1 MKARYELLLQ
11 GVYED
16 VTPEFSRYLERILN
30 LDFVPDEY
38 SYRRKTESQRTY
50 PTRLEESD
58 ILKEVLDD
66 SLSPYTSYFFEQDL
80 SSENAKFSPKII
92 LEHLDRKGL
101 NVVPLIMQYL
111 GSLEQKQIPTVSL
124 FLQLLTFDAME
135 ELRSQVKSKYSFDLY
150 TRSDFINAYMGRFG
164 NPERSEKSDEAD
176 FERAK
181 RVCMRRIEFYKK
193 NQISGIAKEL
203 EQLLELLRGHRE

>member
-1 MKARYELLLQ
+1 
-11 GVYED
+11 
-16 VTPEFSRYLERILN
+16 
-30 LDFVPDEY
+30 
-38 SYRRKTESQRTY
+38 
-50 PTRLEESD
+50 
-58 ILKEVLDD
+58 
-66 SLSPYTSYFFEQDL
+66 
-80 SSENAKFSPKII
+80 
-92 LEHLDRKGL
+92 
-101 NVVPLIMQYL
+101 MQYL
-111 GSLEQKQIPTVSL
+111 GTLEKKQIPTAFL

-135 ELRSQVKSKYSFDLY
+135 ELHSQVKSKYSFDLY